1 MVWGPGLLGECGYRE
16 EAPSRPQ
23 TSPVLYPGRE
33 ALALRPTSAWAG
45 VGSGSLSVRAQNLSG
60 ISLILP
66 PSPGSQD
73 SSLLT
78 LPCRPLV
85 KRQLRAITKDR
96 GEMQKS
102 GSQKDQDRPRSWG
115 LHAGGGPHHPWNGEN
130 GRFPPTLIP
139 AHQFTQTLIRRWIR
153 VQLSK

>member
-23 TSPVLYPGRE
+23 TSPVLYPGRA

-96 GEMQKS
+96 DGCRSRAARRIKIGPEATGLQATTKPCADEEGEQ
-102 GSQKDQDRPRSWG
+102 GAAEAFPG
-115 LHAGGGPHHPWNGEN
+115 LNKRACRR
-130 GRFPPTLIP
+130 RF
-139 AHQFTQTLIRRWIR
+139 
-153 VQLSK
+153 